1 MKDNKTVQILMI
13 ILIAVVI
20 VPILFNLLGFVLT
33 LSIAMLTKIAPY
45 ALVGLVVY
53 LVVMR
58 GKRNE

>member
-13 ILIAVVI
+13 ILIAVAI

>member
-1 MKDNKTVQILMI
+1 MNNNKTVQILMI

-45 ALVGLVVY
+45 ALVGLIVY

-58 GKRNE
+58 GKIK